1 MTDPIP
7 IWRGQASPF
16 HLQKLDETSFCA
28 WVAQAKP
35 GDALEYHR
43 GFLCLDR
50 GCPEP
55 QAPSPNQ
62 TKLDMMA
69 ERALELSERGF
80 LHLVQQRLGDASF
93 RYLAIVR
100 PCPEGQSINFSTLMT
115 EEAA

>member
-16 HLQKLDETSFCA
+16 HLQRLDETSFCA
-28 WVAQAKP
+28 WVAQAEP

-50 GCPEP
+50 GGSETKPLS
-55 QAPSPNQ
+55 AYQ
-62 TKLDMMA
+62 TKLDAMA

-80 LHLVQQRLGDASF
+80 VHLVQQRLGEASF
-93 RYLAIVR
+93 RYLAIAR

>member
-50 GCPEP
+50 GSSTQE
-55 QAPSPNQ
+55 QRTKRQ
-62 TKLDMMA
+62 IKLDEMA
-69 ERALELSERGF
+69 ERALELAERGF
-80 LHLVQQRLGDASF
+80 VHLLQQRVGEARF
-93 RYLAIVR
+93 RYLAIAR